1 MFKYNLKKSMKKI
14 ILSILVLFSF
24 QLGNS
29 QVLNEPSN
37 WPNTNWIT
45 SGTYAEA
52 GLLADPTLA
61 DSFTFDDDGAGS
73 TSDDDVAS
81 ESPVIDLTAAFDAG
95 ETLMLISGDY
105 THYDIGGSLSIDY
118 WDYDAGVWNAILE
131 LNGSDGASTQT
142 YPNCTSMVYFETG
155 LDVTGFTATQL
166 ANFKYRISYD
176 DADGWQWGWCVKN
189 ISVVSGGS
197 SVPACDAAVT
207 SPAEGETGV
216 IQAPTVTWSSASG
229 FPDGYYISVGTTDG
243 GNDLVDNV
251 DAGNT
256 NSYALSG
263 LSYSTTYYVTLLPYN
278 GSGSATDTCSS
289 YSFTTVTDPNTY
301 VDCTAGPITTSF
313 CYDTGLDNSYSFT
326 SLDGSPMNLTI
337 NSGQVENNWD
347 ELIILDSDGTE
358 LYNGYGAGGD
368 VSGLTFQSS
377 GDNITLVVQEDG
389 SVSCISSGY
398 SPIDFT
404 VACATCVNPIANY
417 TMVTDCLNGPQ
428 FFVDVDLTDVG
439 SASSVT
445 LSDNQGTATQSATA
459 TGVYTFGPYDNNT
472 GVVIS
477 VSNDDDTN
485 CSISSGSITQE
496 FCTTTLVDCN
506 SGPITLDYC
515 YENNNT
521 TDFAYTSS
529 DGVPVNLTINSGNV
543 ENGWDEFI
551 VYDSDGVTELTPA
564 QPYYGNAGDI
574 SGLTFQSTGDTIS
587 FIITSDG
594 SISCDSGSVNPI
606 NYTVAC
612 ATCINP
618 AATYTVIDDCD
629 NGDQFLIDV
638 DVTSLGDADSLT
650 ISDNQSGA
658 TQSATAT
665 GVYTFG
671 PYPFLTD
678 IVISIAN
685 DQDVNCIIN
694 SNAIQLFA
702 CPPANDNCSGA
713 TTLIANPDENCTES
727 GSGTLV
733 AATPSSEPNSCGGT
747 DNDDVWFEF
756 TAVSENHAIS
766 LYNITGDTTNLY
778 HVLYQGDDCNNLTEV
793 YCSDANES
801 VAPGLTIGET
811 YSIRVYSNGDTEL
824 QNSTFDICI
833 FTVPPAI
840 ITDTEIY
847 TITELVTDVLIDSEC
862 SQAFNVTYSTGSDF
876 GSTNGIGYFDANG
889 SSWPFESGLIM
900 TSGDVANAVG
910 PETGVLVDGSYDW
923 PGDADLESVIPGLN
937 IGDTNNASI
946 LEFDFVPVTDYMSFE
961 FIFAAEEYGTFQ
973 CTFTD
978 AFAFL
983 LTDSQGVTTN
993 LAIVPGT
1000 NDPISVLTVRDEQYN
1015 TGCESVNPEFF
1026 SNYYGPGGL
1035 PALTSPTNFLGHTIP
1050 MIAEANVIP
1059 NEIYHIKLVVADDG
1073 DTVYD
1078 SAVFISA
1085 GSFNIGELDLGEDI
1099 LLESGNANC
1108 EGDQIVL
1115 DAGGLPSNSTISWY
1129 MNGIL
1134 IDGEN
1139 SVNLAVD
1146 ETGNYTAN
1154 IVIDN
1159 TDCSFTDD
1167 ILVEFFPVPEVIAV
1181 DDNVIKCVNESLVL
1195 AVEVSNA
1202 SQFVNS
1208 LTYIWTL
1215 DGVDL
1220 QSGPDATFS
1229 LDDVSAQHGEFTITV
1244 FDDVTYC
1251 FSSTTIQVDLYQN
1264 SYCVDQPQGLSPNGD
1279 GINDCLILDHLED
1292 KEDILKAEV
1301 FNRYGTKVYE
1311 LNDYIDQWCGT
1322 NQDGEILPVGTYFYI
1337 IYFNSNKE
1345 PITSWIYL
1353 NY

>member
-1 MFKYNLKKSMKKI
+1 MKKLLFFCFL
-14 ILSILVLFSF
+14 ILSF
-24 QLGNS
+24 NS
-29 QVLNEPSN
+29 KSQ
-37 WPNTNWIT
+37 T
-45 SGTYAEA
+45 ST
-52 GLLADPTLA
+52 
-61 DSFTFDDDGAGS
+61 
-73 TSDDDVAS
+73 
-81 ESPVIDLTAAFDAG
+81 
-95 ETLMLISGDY
+95 
-105 THYDIGGSLSIDY
+105 DI
-118 WDYDAGVWNAILE
+118 
-131 LNGSDGASTQT
+131 
-142 YPNCTSMVYFETG
+142 
-155 LDVTGFTATQL
+155 
-166 ANFKYRISYD
+166 
-176 DADGWQWGWCVKN
+176 
-189 ISVVSGGS
+189 
-197 SVPACDAAVT
+197 
-207 SPAEGETGV
+207 
-216 IQAPTVTWSSASG
+216 
-229 FPDGYYISVGTTDG
+229 
-243 GNDLVDNV
+243 
-251 DAGNT
+251 
-256 NSYALSG
+256 
-263 LSYSTTYYVTLLPYN
+263 
-278 GSGSATDTCSS
+278 
-289 YSFTTVTDPNTY
+289 
-301 VDCTAGPITTSF
+301 DCTAGPITTSF

-685 DQDVNCIIN
+685 DQDVNCVIN

>member
-1 MFKYNLKKSMKKI
+1 MQKI

-29 QVLNEPSN
+29 QVINQPAN
-37 WPNTNWIT
+37 WPNTNWTT

-61 DSFTFDDDGAGS
+61 DSFTFDDDAAGS

-95 ETLMLISGDY
+95 ETLILISGDY

-118 WDYDAGVWNAILE
+118 WDYDAGAWTAILE
-131 LNGSDGASTQT
+131 LNGSEGATTQT
-142 YPNCTSMVYFETG
+142 YPSCTSMVYFESG
-155 LDVTGFTATQL
+155 LDISNFTATQL

-176 DADGWQWGWCVKN
+176 DADGWQWGWCIKN
-189 ISVVSGGS
+189 ISIVSGGS
-197 SVPACDAAVT
+197 AVPGCDAVVI

-216 IQAPTVTWSSASG
+216 IQDPTVTWSSASG

-243 GNDLVDNV
+243 GNDVVDNV

-278 GSGSATDTCSS
+278 GSGSATDACSS

-337 NSGQVENNWD
+337 NSGQVENGWD

-358 LYNGYGAGGD
+358 LYNGYGTGGD
-368 VSGLTFQSS
+368 ISGLTFQSS

-389 SVSCISSGY
+389 SVSCVSSGY
-398 SPIDFT
+398 NPIDFT

-428 FFVDVDLTDVG
+428 FFIDVDLTDVG
-439 SASSVT
+439 SGSSVT
-445 LSDNQGTATQSATA
+445 LSDNQSTATQTATA

-477 VSNDDDTN
+477 VTNNDDAN
-485 CSISSGSITQE
+485 CSISSSSITQE

-506 SGPITLDYC
+506 SGPLTLDYC

-587 FIITSDG
+587 FVIISDG

-618 AATYTVIDDCD
+618 AATYTVVDDCN

-650 ISDNQSGA
+650 ISDNQGGA
-658 TQSATAT
+658 TQSATTT

-685 DQDVNCIIN
+685 DQDVNCVIN
-694 SNAIQLFA
+694 SNTIQLFA
-702 CPPANDNCSGA
+702 CPPANDNCSGV
-713 TTLIANPDENCTES
+713 TTLVANPDGNCTES

-733 AATPSSEPNSCGGT
+733 AATPSSEPNACGGS
-747 DNDDVWFEF
+747 DDDDVWFEF

-766 LYNITGDTTNLY
+766 LYNINGDTNDLY
-778 HVLYQGDDCNNLTEV
+778 HVLYQGDDCNDLSQI

-801 VAPGLTIGET
+801 VASGLTIGET
-811 YSIRVYSNGDTEL
+811 YRIRVYSFTPNEL
-824 QNSTFDICI
+824 QNLTFDICI

-840 ITDTEIY
+840 TTDSEIY
-847 TITELVTDVLIDSEC
+847 TVSELVTEVLIDSEC
-862 SQAFNVTYSTGSDF
+862 SQAFNVTYSTGSNF
-876 GSTNGIGYFDANG
+876 GTTNGIGYFEANG

-900 TSGDVANAVG
+900 TSGDVMNAVG
-910 PETGVLVDGSYDW
+910 PETGVLGDGTYDW
-923 PGDADLESVIPGLN
+923 PGDADLEAFIPGLN
-937 IGDTNNASI
+937 DGDTNNASI
-946 LEFDFVPVTDYMSFE
+946 IEFDFVPVTDYMSFD

-983 LTDSQGVTTN
+983 LTDTQGVTTN

-1000 NDPISVLTVRDEQYN
+1000 VDPISVLTVRDEQFN
-1015 TGCESVNPEFF
+1015 AGCESVNPEFF
-1026 SNYYGPGGL
+1026 GNYYGPGGL
-1035 PALTSPTNFLGHTIP
+1035 PTLTSPTNFIGHTIP
-1050 MIAEANVIP
+1050 MTAEADVIP
-1059 NEIYHIKLVVADDG
+1059 NELYHIKLVVADDG

-1085 GSFNIGELDLGEDI
+1085 GSFNIGDLDLGEDI
-1099 LLESGNANC
+1099 LLDSGNANC
-1108 EGDQIVL
+1108 EGDEIML
-1115 DAGGLPSNSTISWY
+1115 DAGGLPNNSTISWY
-1129 MNGIL
+1129 MDGNL
-1134 IDGEN
+1134 IEGESN
-1139 SVNLAVD
+1139 VNLAVT
-1146 ETGNYTAN
+1146 ETAFYSAN
-1154 IVIDN
+1154 IIIND
-1159 TDCSFTDD
+1159 TDCTFTDE
-1167 ILVEFFPVPEVIAV
+1167 ILVEFFAVPEVVAI
-1181 DDNVIKCVNESLVL
+1181 DDNIIKCVNESHIIE
-1195 AVEVSNA
+1195 VEVTNA
-1202 SQFVNS
+1202 NELNS
-1208 LTYIWTL
+1208 LTYYWSL
-1215 DGVDL
+1215 DGLDIQV
-1220 QSGPDATFS
+1220 GPESTYN
-1229 LDDVSAQHGEFTITV
+1229 LDDINGESGEFTVSV
-1244 FDDVTYC
+1244 FDDITSC
-1251 FSSTTIQVDLYQN
+1251 WSSTTIQVDLYQN

-1292 KEDILKAEV
+1292 REDIQKAEV

-1311 LNDYIDQWCGT
+1311 LNEYVDQWCGT
-1322 NQDGEILPVGTYFYI
+1322 DQEGEILPVGTYFYI

>member
-1 MFKYNLKKSMKKI
+1 MQKI

-29 QVLNEPSN
+29 QVINQPAN
-37 WPNTNWIT
+37 WPNTNWTT

-61 DSFTFDDDGAGS
+61 DSFTFDDDAAGS

-81 ESPVIDLTAAFDAG
+81 ESPVVDLTAAFDAG
-95 ETLMLISGDY
+95 ETLILISGDY

-118 WDYDAGVWNAILE
+118 WDYDAGAWTAILE
-131 LNGSDGASTQT
+131 LNGSEGATTQT
-142 YPNCTSMVYFETG
+142 YPSCTSMVYFESG
-155 LDVTGFTATQL
+155 LDISNFTATQL

-176 DADGWQWGWCVKN
+176 DADGWQWGWCIKN
-189 ISVVSGGS
+189 ISIVSGGS
-197 SVPACDAAVT
+197 AVPGCDAVVI

-216 IQAPTVTWSSASG
+216 IQDPTVTWSSASG

-243 GNDLVDNV
+243 GNDVVDNV

-278 GSGSATDTCSS
+278 GSGSATDACSS

-337 NSGQVENNWD
+337 NSGQVENGWD

-358 LYNGYGAGGD
+358 LYNGYGTGGD
-368 VSGLTFQSS
+368 ISGLTFQSS

-389 SVSCISSGY
+389 SVSCVSSGY
-398 SPIDFT
+398 NPIDFT

-428 FFVDVDLTDVG
+428 FFIDVDLTDVG
-439 SASSVT
+439 SGSSVT
-445 LSDNQGTATQSATA
+445 LSDNQSTATQTATA

-477 VSNDDDTN
+477 VTNNDDAN
-485 CSISSGSITQE
+485 CSISSSSITQE

-506 SGPITLDYC
+506 SGPLTLDYC

-587 FIITSDG
+587 FVIISDG

-618 AATYTVIDDCD
+618 AATYTVVDDCN

-650 ISDNQSGA
+650 ISDNQGGA
-658 TQSATAT
+658 TQSATTT

-685 DQDVNCIIN
+685 DQDVNCVIN
-694 SNAIQLFA
+694 SNTIQLFA
-702 CPPANDNCSGA
+702 CPPANDNCSGV
-713 TTLIANPDENCTES
+713 TTLVANPDGNCTES

-733 AATPSSEPNSCGGT
+733 AATPSSEPNACGGS
-747 DNDDVWFEF
+747 DDDDVWFEF

-766 LYNITGDTTNLY
+766 LYNINGDTNDLY
-778 HVLYQGDDCNNLTEV
+778 HVLYQGDDCNDLSQI

-801 VAPGLTIGET
+801 VASGLTIGET
-811 YSIRVYSNGDTEL
+811 YRIRVYSFTPNEL
-824 QNSTFDICI
+824 QNLTFDICI

-840 ITDTEIY
+840 TTDSEIY
-847 TITELVTDVLIDSEC
+847 TVSELVTEVLIDSEC
-862 SQAFNVTYSTGSDF
+862 SQAFNVTYSTGSNF
-876 GSTNGIGYFDANG
+876 GTTNGIGYFEANG

-900 TSGDVANAVG
+900 TSGDVMNAVG
-910 PETGVLVDGSYDW
+910 PETGVLGDGTYDW
-923 PGDADLESVIPGLN
+923 PGDADLEAFIPGLN
-937 IGDTNNASI
+937 DGDTNNASI
-946 LEFDFVPVTDYMSFE
+946 IEFDFVPVTDYMSFD

-983 LTDSQGVTTN
+983 LTDTQGVTTN

-1000 NDPISVLTVRDEQYN
+1000 VDPISVLTVRDEQFN
-1015 TGCESVNPEFF
+1015 AGCESVNPEFF
-1026 SNYYGPGGL
+1026 GNYYGPGGL
-1035 PALTSPTNFLGHTIP
+1035 PTLTSPTNFIGHTIP
-1050 MIAEANVIP
+1050 MTAEADVIP
-1059 NEIYHIKLVVADDG
+1059 NELYHIKLVVADDG

-1085 GSFNIGELDLGEDI
+1085 GSFNIGDLDLGEDI
-1099 LLESGNANC
+1099 LLDSGNANC
-1108 EGDQIVL
+1108 EGDEIML
-1115 DAGGLPSNSTISWY
+1115 DAGGLPNNSTISWY
-1129 MNGIL
+1129 MDGNL
-1134 IDGEN
+1134 IEGESN
-1139 SVNLAVD
+1139 VNLAVT
-1146 ETGNYTAN
+1146 ETAFYSAN
-1154 IVIDN
+1154 IIIND
-1159 TDCSFTDD
+1159 TDCTFTDE
-1167 ILVEFFPVPEVIAV
+1167 ILVEFFAVPEVVAI
-1181 DDNVIKCVNESLVL
+1181 DDNIIKCVNESHIIE
-1195 AVEVSNA
+1195 VEVTNA
-1202 SQFVNS
+1202 NELNS
-1208 LTYIWTL
+1208 LTYYWSL
-1215 DGVDL
+1215 DGLDIQV
-1220 QSGPDATFS
+1220 GPESTYN
-1229 LDDVSAQHGEFTITV
+1229 LDDINGESGEFTVSV
-1244 FDDVTYC
+1244 FDDITSC
-1251 FSSTTIQVDLYQN
+1251 WSSTTIQVDLYQN

-1292 KEDILKAEV
+1292 REDIQKAEV

-1311 LNDYIDQWCGT
+1311 LNEYVDQWCGT
-1322 NQDGEILPVGTYFYI
+1322 DQEGEILPVGTYFYI

>member
-1 MFKYNLKKSMKKI
+1 MKKLLFFCFL
-14 ILSILVLFSF
+14 ILSF
-24 QLGNS
+24 NS
-29 QVLNEPSN
+29 KSQ
-37 WPNTNWIT
+37 T
-45 SGTYAEA
+45 ST
-52 GLLADPTLA
+52 
-61 DSFTFDDDGAGS
+61 
-73 TSDDDVAS
+73 
-81 ESPVIDLTAAFDAG
+81 
-95 ETLMLISGDY
+95 
-105 THYDIGGSLSIDY
+105 DI
-118 WDYDAGVWNAILE
+118 
-131 LNGSDGASTQT
+131 
-142 YPNCTSMVYFETG
+142 
-155 LDVTGFTATQL
+155 
-166 ANFKYRISYD
+166 
-176 DADGWQWGWCVKN
+176 
-189 ISVVSGGS
+189 
-197 SVPACDAAVT
+197 
-207 SPAEGETGV
+207 
-216 IQAPTVTWSSASG
+216 
-229 FPDGYYISVGTTDG
+229 
-243 GNDLVDNV
+243 
-251 DAGNT
+251 
-256 NSYALSG
+256 
-263 LSYSTTYYVTLLPYN
+263 
-278 GSGSATDTCSS
+278 
-289 YSFTTVTDPNTY
+289 
-301 VDCTAGPITTSF
+301 DCTAGPITTSF

-404 VACATCVNPIANY
+404 VACATCVNPVANY

-521 TDFAYTSS
+521 TDFSYTSS

>member
-1 MFKYNLKKSMKKI
+1 MQKI

-29 QVLNEPSN
+29 QVINQPAN
-37 WPNTNWIT
+37 WPNTNWTT

-61 DSFTFDDDGAGS
+61 DSFTFDDDAAGS

-81 ESPVIDLTAAFDAG
+81 ESPVIDLTAAFDAS
-95 ETLMLISGDY
+95 ETLILISGDY

-118 WDYDAGVWNAILE
+118 WDYDAGAWTAILE
-131 LNGSDGASTQT
+131 LNGSEGATTQT
-142 YPNCTSMVYFETG
+142 YPSCTSMVYFESG
-155 LDVTGFTATQL
+155 LDISNFTATQL

-176 DADGWQWGWCVKN
+176 DADGWQWGWCIKN
-189 ISVVSGGS
+189 ISIVSGGS
-197 SVPACDAAVT
+197 AVPGCDAVVI

-216 IQAPTVTWSSASG
+216 IQDPTVTWSSASG

-243 GNDLVDNV
+243 GNDVVDNV

-278 GSGSATDTCSS
+278 GSGSATDACSS

-337 NSGQVENNWD
+337 NSGQVENGWD

-358 LYNGYGAGGD
+358 LYNGYGTGGD
-368 VSGLTFQSS
+368 ISGLTFQSS

-389 SVSCISSGY
+389 SVSCVSSGY
-398 SPIDFT
+398 NPIDFT

-428 FFVDVDLTDVG
+428 FFIDVDLTDVG
-439 SASSVT
+439 SGSSVT
-445 LSDNQGTATQSATA
+445 LSDNQSTATQTATA

-477 VSNDDDTN
+477 VTNNDDAN
-485 CSISSGSITQE
+485 CSISSSSITQE

-506 SGPITLDYC
+506 SGPLTLDYC

-587 FIITSDG
+587 FVIISDG

-618 AATYTVIDDCD
+618 AATYTVVDDCN

-650 ISDNQSGA
+650 ISDNQGGA
-658 TQSATAT
+658 TQSATTT

-685 DQDVNCIIN
+685 DQDVNCVIN
-694 SNAIQLFA
+694 SNTIQLFA
-702 CPPANDNCSGA
+702 CPPANDNCSGV
-713 TTLIANPDENCTES
+713 TTLVANPDGNCTES

-733 AATPSSEPNSCGGT
+733 AATPSSEPNACGGS
-747 DNDDVWFEF
+747 DDDDVWFEF

-766 LYNITGDTTNLY
+766 LYNINGDTNDLY
-778 HVLYQGDDCNNLTEV
+778 HVLYQGDDCNDLSQI

-801 VAPGLTIGET
+801 VASGLTIGET
-811 YSIRVYSNGDTEL
+811 YRIRVYSFTPNEL
-824 QNSTFDICI
+824 QNLTFDICI

-840 ITDTEIY
+840 TTDSEIY
-847 TITELVTDVLIDSEC
+847 TVSELVTEVLIDSEC
-862 SQAFNVTYSTGSDF
+862 SQAFNVTYSTGSNF
-876 GSTNGIGYFDANG
+876 GTTNGIGYFEANG

-900 TSGDVANAVG
+900 TSGDVMNAVG
-910 PETGVLVDGSYDW
+910 PETGVLGDGTYDW
-923 PGDADLESVIPGLN
+923 PGDADLEAFIPGLN
-937 IGDTNNASI
+937 DGDTNNASI
-946 LEFDFVPVTDYMSFE
+946 IEFDFVPVTDYMSFD

-983 LTDSQGVTTN
+983 LTDTQGVTTN

-1000 NDPISVLTVRDEQYN
+1000 VDPISVLTVRDEQFN
-1015 TGCESVNPEFF
+1015 AGCESVNPEFF
-1026 SNYYGPGGL
+1026 GNYYGPGGL
-1035 PALTSPTNFLGHTIP
+1035 PTLTSPTNFIGHTIP
-1050 MIAEANVIP
+1050 MTAEADVIP
-1059 NEIYHIKLVVADDG
+1059 NELYHIKLVVADDG

-1085 GSFNIGELDLGEDI
+1085 GSFNIGDLDLGEDI
-1099 LLESGNANC
+1099 LLDSGNANC
-1108 EGDQIVL
+1108 EGDEIML
-1115 DAGGLPSNSTISWY
+1115 DAGGLPNNSTISWY
-1129 MNGIL
+1129 MDGNL
-1134 IDGEN
+1134 IEGESN
-1139 SVNLAVD
+1139 VNLAVT
-1146 ETGNYTAN
+1146 ETAFYSAN
-1154 IVIDN
+1154 IIIND
-1159 TDCSFTDD
+1159 TDCTFTDE
-1167 ILVEFFPVPEVIAV
+1167 ILVEFFAVPEVVAI
-1181 DDNVIKCVNESLVL
+1181 DDNIIKCVNESHIIE
-1195 AVEVSNA
+1195 VEVTNA
-1202 SQFVNS
+1202 NELNS
-1208 LTYIWTL
+1208 LTYYWSL
-1215 DGVDL
+1215 DGLDIQV
-1220 QSGPDATFS
+1220 GPESTYN
-1229 LDDVSAQHGEFTITV
+1229 LDDINGESGEFTVSV
-1244 FDDVTYC
+1244 FDDITSC
-1251 FSSTTIQVDLYQN
+1251 WSSTTIQVDLYQN

-1292 KEDILKAEV
+1292 REDIQKAEV

-1311 LNDYIDQWCGT
+1311 LNEYVDQWCGT
-1322 NQDGEILPVGTYFYI
+1322 DQEGEILPVGTYFYI
-1337 IYFNSNKE
+1337 IYFNSNRE
-1345 PITSWIYL
+1345 PITSWVYL

>member
-1 MFKYNLKKSMKKI
+1 MKQI

-24 QLGNS
+24 QIGNS
-29 QVLNEPSN
+29 QIIDESAN
-37 WPNTNWIT
+37 WPNTEWVT
-45 SGTYAEA
+45 SGTYSEA
-52 GLLADPTLA
+52 GLLADPTSE
-61 DSFTFDDDGAGS
+61 DSFTFDDDAAGP
-73 TSDDDVAS
+73 TSDDDIAS
-81 ESPVIDLTAAFDAG
+81 ESPVIDLTAAFSAS
-95 ETLMLISGDY
+95 ETLMLISGDF
-105 THYDIGGSLSIDY
+105 THQDIGGLLSVDY
-118 WDYDAGVWNAILE
+118 WDYDAGAWVALLE
-131 LNGSDGASTQT
+131 LETTGASQAD
-142 YPNCTSMVYFETG
+142 YQNCENQVGFETA
-155 LDVTGFTATQL
+155 LNITSFTSTQL

-176 DADGWQWGWCVKN
+176 DADAWLWGWCIKN
-189 ISVVSGGS
+189 LSIVSSDGAVVPG
-197 SVPACDAAVT
+197 CDAVVT
-207 SPAEGETGV
+207 SPADGETGV
-216 IQAPTVTWSSASG
+216 VENPTLSWSSASG
-229 FPDGYYISVGTTDG
+229 FPEGYYVSVGTTEN
-243 GNDLVDNV
+243 GNDVLDSIDV
-251 DAGNT
+251 GNT

-263 LSYSTTYYVTLLPYN
+263 LSYSVTYYVTVLPYN

-289 YSFTTVTDPNTY
+289 SSFSTVTDPNTY
-301 VDCTAGPITTSF
+301 VDCNAGPITTSF

-337 NSGQVENNWD
+337 NSGQVENGWD

-377 GDNITLVVQEDG
+377 GDNITLIVEEDG
-389 SVSCISSGY
+389 SISCISSGY
-398 SPIDFT
+398 NPIDFT
-404 VACATCVNPIANY
+404 VACATCVNPIASY

-428 FFVDVDLTDVG
+428 FFVDVDLTDIG

-445 LSDNQGTATQSATA
+445 LSDNQESATQNATA
-459 TGVYTFGPYDNNT
+459 TGMFTFGPYDNNT
-472 GVVIS
+472 AVVIS
-477 VSNDDDTN
+477 VINDDDAN
-485 CSISSGSITQE
+485 CSISSSSITQE

-515 YENNNT
+515 YDNNNT
-521 TDFAYTSS
+521 TDFTYTSS

-543 ENGWDEFI
+543 ESGWDEFI

-564 QPYYGNAGDI
+564 QPYYGNGGDL

-587 FIITSDG
+587 FVVVSDG
-594 SISCDSGSVNPI
+594 SISCGSGSAAYANGI

-618 AATYTVIDDCD
+618 QATYTVIDDCA

-638 DVTSLGDADSLT
+638 DVTSLGDAESLT
-650 ISDNQSGA
+650 ISDNQGGA

-678 IVISIAN
+678 IIISVAN
-685 DQDVNCIIN
+685 DQDVNCAIN

-733 AATPSSEPNSCGGT
+733 AATPSSEPNSCGGS

-766 LYNITGDTTNLY
+766 LYNITGDTANLY

-840 ITDTEIY
+840 TTDTETY
-847 TITELVTDVLIDSEC
+847 TVDQLVTDVLIDSEC

-876 GSTNGIGYFDANG
+876 GSTNGIGYFEANG

-900 TSGDVANAVG
+900 TSGDVNNAVG
-910 PETGVLVDGSYDW
+910 PETGVLGDGTSDW
-923 PGDADLESVIPGLN
+923 PGDADLEAYIPGLN
-937 IGDTNNASI
+937 DGDTNNASV
-946 LEFDFVPVTDYMSFE
+946 LEFDFVPVTDFMSFD

-1000 NDPISVLTVRDEQYN
+1000 TDPISVLTVRDEQYN
-1015 TGCESVNPEFF
+1015 AGCESVNPEFF
-1026 SNYYGPGGL
+1026 GNYYGPDGL

-1050 MIAEANVIP
+1050 MTAEATVIP
-1059 NEIYHIKLVVADDG
+1059 NELYHIKLVVADDG
-1073 DTVYD
+1073 DNIYD
-1078 SAVFISA
+1078 SAVFIAA
-1085 GSFNIGELDLGEDI
+1085 GSFNIGDLDLGEDI
-1099 LLESGNANC
+1099 LLDSGDALC
-1108 EGDQIVL
+1108 QGQEMIL
-1115 DAGGLPSNSTISWY
+1115 DAGGLPNNSIISWY
-1129 MNGIL
+1129 MDGNL
-1134 IDGEN
+1134 IDGAN
-1139 SVNLAVD
+1139 DVTLAVN
-1146 ETGNYTAN
+1146 ETAFYSAN
-1154 IVIDN
+1154 IVIND
-1159 TDCSFTDD
+1159 TDCTFTDE
-1167 ILVEFFPVPEVIAV
+1167 ILVEFFPVPVVEAI
-1181 DDNVIKCVNESLVL
+1181 DENVIKCINEQYTLEVNINNISEF
-1195 AVEVSNA
+1195 SNTIIYEW
-1202 SQFVNS
+1202 Q
-1208 LTYIWTL
+1208 L
-1215 DGVDL
+1215 DGQVVQIGTDSTYTVDDT
-1220 QSGPDATFS
+1220 SGDYGEYSVFAYDEITFC
-1229 LDDVSAQHGEFTITV
+1229 LGSAV
-1244 FDDVTYC
+1244 
-1251 FSSTTIQVDLYQN
+1251 IQVELYQN
-1264 SYCVDQPQGLSPNGD
+1264 SYCIDQPQGLSPNGD

-1292 KEDILKAEV
+1292 REDIEKAEV
-1301 FNRYGTKVYE
+1301 FNRYGSKVYE
-1311 LNDYIDQWCGT
+1311 LNDYVDQWCGT
-1322 NQDGEILPVGTYFYI
+1322 NQVGDILPVGTYFYI
-1337 IYFNSNKE
+1337 IYFNSGKE

>member
-1 MFKYNLKKSMKKI
+1 
-14 ILSILVLFSF
+14 
-24 QLGNS
+24 
-29 QVLNEPSN
+29 
-37 WPNTNWIT
+37 
-45 SGTYAEA
+45 
-52 GLLADPTLA
+52 
-61 DSFTFDDDGAGS
+61 
-73 TSDDDVAS
+73 
-81 ESPVIDLTAAFDAG
+81 
-95 ETLMLISGDY
+95 
-105 THYDIGGSLSIDY
+105 
-118 WDYDAGVWNAILE
+118 
-131 LNGSDGASTQT
+131 
-142 YPNCTSMVYFETG
+142 
-155 LDVTGFTATQL
+155 
-166 ANFKYRISYD
+166 
-176 DADGWQWGWCVKN
+176 
-189 ISVVSGGS
+189 
-197 SVPACDAAVT
+197 
-207 SPAEGETGV
+207 
-216 IQAPTVTWSSASG
+216 
-229 FPDGYYISVGTTDG
+229 
-243 GNDLVDNV
+243 
-251 DAGNT
+251 
-256 NSYALSG
+256 
-263 LSYSTTYYVTLLPYN
+263 
-278 GSGSATDTCSS
+278 
-289 YSFTTVTDPNTY
+289 
-301 VDCTAGPITTSF
+301 
-313 CYDTGLDNSYSFT
+313 
-326 SLDGSPMNLTI
+326 
-337 NSGQVENNWD
+337 
-347 ELIILDSDGTE
+347 
-358 LYNGYGAGGD
+358 
-368 VSGLTFQSS
+368 
-377 GDNITLVVQEDG
+377 
-389 SVSCISSGY
+389 
-398 SPIDFT
+398 
-404 VACATCVNPIANY
+404 
-417 TMVTDCLNGPQ
+417 
-428 FFVDVDLTDVG
+428 
-439 SASSVT
+439 
-445 LSDNQGTATQSATA
+445 
-459 TGVYTFGPYDNNT
+459 
-472 GVVIS
+472 
-477 VSNDDDTN
+477 
-485 CSISSGSITQE
+485 
-496 FCTTTLVDCN
+496 
-506 SGPITLDYC
+506 
-515 YENNNT
+515 
-521 TDFAYTSS
+521 
-529 DGVPVNLTINSGNV
+529 
-543 ENGWDEFI
+543 
-551 VYDSDGVTELTPA
+551 
-564 QPYYGNAGDI
+564 
-574 SGLTFQSTGDTIS
+574 
-587 FIITSDG
+587 
-594 SISCDSGSVNPI
+594 
-606 NYTVAC
+606 
-612 ATCINP
+612 
-618 AATYTVIDDCD
+618 
-629 NGDQFLIDV
+629 
-638 DVTSLGDADSLT
+638 
-650 ISDNQSGA
+650 
-658 TQSATAT
+658 
-665 GVYTFG
+665 
-671 PYPFLTD
+671 
-678 IVISIAN
+678 
-685 DQDVNCIIN
+685 
-694 SNAIQLFA
+694 NAIQLFA

>member
-1 MFKYNLKKSMKKI
+1 MQKI

-29 QVLNEPSN
+29 QVINQPAN
-37 WPNTNWIT
+37 WPNTNWTT

-61 DSFTFDDDGAGS
+61 DSFTFDDDAAGS
-73 TSDDDVAS
+73 TSDDNIAS

-118 WDYDAGVWNAILE
+118 WDYDAGAWTAILE
-131 LNGSDGASTQT
+131 LNGSEGATTQT
-142 YPNCTSMVYFETG
+142 YPSCTSMVYFESG
-155 LDVTGFTATQL
+155 LDVTSFTATQL

-176 DADGWQWGWCVKN
+176 DADGWQWGWCIKN
-189 ISVVSGGS
+189 VSIVSGGS
-197 SVPACDAAVT
+197 AVPGCDAVVT

-216 IQAPTVTWSSASG
+216 IQDPTITWSSASG

-243 GNDLVDNV
+243 GNDVVDNV

-278 GSGSATDTCSS
+278 GSGSATDACSS

-337 NSGQVENNWD
+337 NSGQVENGWD

-358 LYNGYGAGGD
+358 LYNGYGTGGD
-368 VSGLTFQSS
+368 ISGLTFQSS

-389 SVSCISSGY
+389 SISCVSSGY
-398 SPIDFT
+398 NPIDFT

-428 FFVDVDLTDVG
+428 FFIDVDLTDVG
-439 SASSVT
+439 SGSSVT
-445 LSDNQGTATQSATA
+445 LSDNQGTATQTATA

-477 VSNDDDTN
+477 VTNDDDAN
-485 CSISSGSITQE
+485 CSISSSSITQE

-506 SGPITLDYC
+506 SGPLTLDYC
-515 YENNNT
+515 YDNNNT

-587 FIITSDG
+587 FVIISDG

-618 AATYTVIDDCD
+618 AATYTVVDDCD

-650 ISDNQSGA
+650 ISDNQGGA
-658 TQSATAT
+658 TQSATTT

-685 DQDVNCIIN
+685 DQDVNCVIN
-694 SNAIQLFA
+694 SNTIQLFA
-702 CPPANDNCSGA
+702 CPPANDNCSGV
-713 TTLIANPDENCTES
+713 TTLVANPDGNCTES

-733 AATPSSEPNSCGGT
+733 AATPSSEPNACGGS
-747 DNDDVWFEF
+747 DDDDVWFEF

-766 LYNITGDTTNLY
+766 LYNINGDTNDLY
-778 HVLYQGDDCNNLTEV
+778 HVLYQGDDCNDLSQI

-801 VAPGLTIGET
+801 VASGLTIGET
-811 YSIRVYSNGDTEL
+811 YRIRVYSFTPNEL
-824 QNSTFDICI
+824 QNLTFDICI

-840 ITDTEIY
+840 TTDSEIY
-847 TITELVTDVLIDSEC
+847 TVSELVTEVLIDSEC
-862 SQAFNVTYSTGSDF
+862 SQAFNVTYSTGSNF
-876 GSTNGIGYFDANG
+876 GTTNGIGYFEANG

-900 TSGDVANAVG
+900 TSGDVMNAVG
-910 PETGVLVDGSYDW
+910 PETGVLGDGTYDW
-923 PGDADLESVIPGLN
+923 PGDADLEAFIPGLN
-937 IGDTNNASI
+937 DGDTNNASI
-946 LEFDFVPVTDYMSFE
+946 IEFDFVPVTDYMSFD

-983 LTDSQGVTTN
+983 LTDTQGVTTN

-1000 NDPISVLTVRDEQYN
+1000 VDPISVLTVRDEQFN
-1015 TGCESVNPEFF
+1015 AGCESVNPEFF
-1026 SNYYGPGGL
+1026 GNYYGPGGL
-1035 PALTSPTNFLGHTIP
+1035 PTLTSPTNFIGHTIP
-1050 MIAEANVIP
+1050 MTAEADVIP
-1059 NEIYHIKLVVADDG
+1059 NELYHIKLVVADDG

-1085 GSFNIGELDLGEDI
+1085 GSFNIGDLDLGEDI
-1099 LLESGNANC
+1099 LLDSGNANC
-1108 EGDQIVL
+1108 EGDEIML
-1115 DAGGLPSNSTISWY
+1115 DAGGLPNNSTISWY
-1129 MNGIL
+1129 MDGNL
-1134 IDGEN
+1134 IEGESN
-1139 SVNLAVD
+1139 VNLAVT
-1146 ETGNYTAN
+1146 ETAFYSAN
-1154 IVIDN
+1154 IIIND
-1159 TDCSFTDD
+1159 TDCTFTDE
-1167 ILVEFFPVPEVIAV
+1167 ILVEFFPVPDLVAV
-1181 DDNVIKCVNESLVL
+1181 DDNIIKCVNESHIIE
-1195 AVEVSNA
+1195 VEVTNA
-1202 SQFVNS
+1202 NELNS
-1208 LTYIWTL
+1208 LTYYWSL
-1215 DGVDL
+1215 DGLDIQV
-1220 QSGPDATFS
+1220 GPESTYN
-1229 LDDVSAQHGEFTITV
+1229 LDDINGESGEFTVSV
-1244 FDDVTYC
+1244 FDDITSC
-1251 FSSTTIQVDLYQN
+1251 WSSTTIQVDLYQN

-1292 KEDILKAEV
+1292 REDIQKAEV
-1301 FNRYGTKVYE
+1301 FNRYGVKVYE
-1311 LNDYIDQWCGT
+1311 LNEYVDQWCGT
-1322 NQDGEILPVGTYFYI
+1322 DQEGEILPVGTYFYI

>member
-1 MFKYNLKKSMKKI
+1 MQKI

-29 QVLNEPSN
+29 QVINQPAN
-37 WPNTNWIT
+37 WPNTNWTT

-61 DSFTFDDDGAGS
+61 DSFTFDDDAAGS
-73 TSDDDVAS
+73 TSDDNIAS
-81 ESPVIDLTAAFDAG
+81 ESPVIDLTAAFDAS
-95 ETLMLISGDY
+95 ETLILISGDY

-118 WDYDAGVWNAILE
+118 WDYDAGAWTAILE
-131 LNGSDGASTQT
+131 LNGSEGATTQT
-142 YPNCTSMVYFETG
+142 YPSCTSMVYFESG
-155 LDVTGFTATQL
+155 LDISNFTATQL

-176 DADGWQWGWCVKN
+176 DADGWQWGWCIKN
-189 ISVVSGGS
+189 ISIVSGGS
-197 SVPACDAAVT
+197 AVPGCDAVVI

-216 IQAPTVTWSSASG
+216 IQDPTVTWSSASG

-243 GNDLVDNV
+243 GNDVVDNV

-278 GSGSATDTCSS
+278 GSGSATDACSS

-337 NSGQVENNWD
+337 NSGQVENGWD

-358 LYNGYGAGGD
+358 LYNGYGTGGD
-368 VSGLTFQSS
+368 ISGLTFQSS

-389 SVSCISSGY
+389 SVSCVSSGY
-398 SPIDFT
+398 NPIDFT

-428 FFVDVDLTDVG
+428 FFIDVDLTDVG
-439 SASSVT
+439 SGSSVT
-445 LSDNQGTATQSATA
+445 LSDNQSTATQTATA

-477 VSNDDDTN
+477 VTNNDDAN
-485 CSISSGSITQE
+485 CSISSSSITQE

-506 SGPITLDYC
+506 SGPLTLDYC

-587 FIITSDG
+587 FVIISDG

-618 AATYTVIDDCD
+618 AATYTVVDDCN

-650 ISDNQSGA
+650 ISDNQGGA
-658 TQSATAT
+658 TQSATTT

-685 DQDVNCIIN
+685 DQDVNCVIN
-694 SNAIQLFA
+694 SNTIQLFA
-702 CPPANDNCSGA
+702 CPPANDNCSGV
-713 TTLIANPDENCTES
+713 TTLVANPDGNCTES

-733 AATPSSEPNSCGGT
+733 AATPSSEPNACGGS
-747 DNDDVWFEF
+747 DDDDVWFEF

-766 LYNITGDTTNLY
+766 LYNINGDTNDLY
-778 HVLYQGDDCNNLTEV
+778 HVLYQGDDCNDLSQI

-801 VAPGLTIGET
+801 VASGLTIGET
-811 YSIRVYSNGDTEL
+811 YRIRVYSFTPNEL
-824 QNSTFDICI
+824 QNLTFDICI

-840 ITDTEIY
+840 TTDSEIY
-847 TITELVTDVLIDSEC
+847 TVSELVTEVLIDSEC
-862 SQAFNVTYSTGSDF
+862 SQAFNVTYSTGSNF
-876 GSTNGIGYFDANG
+876 GTTNGIGYFEANG

-900 TSGDVANAVG
+900 TSGDVMNAVG
-910 PETGVLVDGSYDW
+910 PETGVLGDGTYDW
-923 PGDADLESVIPGLN
+923 PGDADLEAFIPGLN
-937 IGDTNNASI
+937 DGDTNNASI
-946 LEFDFVPVTDYMSFE
+946 IEFDFVPVTDYMSFD

-983 LTDSQGVTTN
+983 LTDTQGVTTN

-1000 NDPISVLTVRDEQYN
+1000 VDPISVLTVRDEQFN
-1015 TGCESVNPEFF
+1015 AGCESVNPEFF
-1026 SNYYGPGGL
+1026 GNYYGPGGL
-1035 PALTSPTNFLGHTIP
+1035 PTLTSPTNFIGHTIP
-1050 MIAEANVIP
+1050 MTAEADVIP
-1059 NEIYHIKLVVADDG
+1059 NELYHIKLVVADDG

-1085 GSFNIGELDLGEDI
+1085 GSFNIGDLDLGEDI
-1099 LLESGNANC
+1099 LLDSGNANC
-1108 EGDQIVL
+1108 EGDEIML
-1115 DAGGLPSNSTISWY
+1115 DAGGLPNNSTISWY
-1129 MNGIL
+1129 MDGNL
-1134 IDGEN
+1134 IEGESN
-1139 SVNLAVD
+1139 VNLAVT
-1146 ETGNYTAN
+1146 ETAFYSAN
-1154 IVIDN
+1154 IIIND
-1159 TDCSFTDD
+1159 TDCTFTDE
-1167 ILVEFFPVPEVIAV
+1167 ILVEFFAVPEVVAI
-1181 DDNVIKCVNESLVL
+1181 DDNIIKCVNESHIIE
-1195 AVEVSNA
+1195 VEVTNA
-1202 SQFVNS
+1202 NELNS
-1208 LTYIWTL
+1208 LTYYWSL
-1215 DGVDL
+1215 DGLDIQV
-1220 QSGPDATFS
+1220 GPESTYN
-1229 LDDVSAQHGEFTITV
+1229 LDDINGESGEFTVSV
-1244 FDDVTYC
+1244 FDDITSC
-1251 FSSTTIQVDLYQN
+1251 WSSTTIQVDLYQN

-1292 KEDILKAEV
+1292 REDIQKAEV

-1311 LNDYIDQWCGT
+1311 LNEYVDQWCGT
-1322 NQDGEILPVGTYFYI
+1322 DQEGEILPVGTYFYI